1 MERCVRARGQDRTR
15 VGEGAMMLINVIP
28 GCYRGTFAFYV
39 HYFFINSYST
49 FAKSFEVSID
59 LLSVCDSLLHISAF
73 CYNNFTLTM
82 NKVTVKFF
90 LIGCYWL
97 LESQITVATK
107 SIFYTICAICV
118 TSIQYNIQS
127 FEFESIYQLV
137 DYLRSLRKMHT
148 LQRVPAYR
156 LSLSRLCTK
165 YVHLLQNIWAL
176 QRARAF
182 VSTLESIKPLPRL
195 HEICTFISLSII
207 DGNISD
213 KKVVEK
219 SDNQLFP
226 PYYLSLIYRVLNY
239 YY

>member
-1 MERCVRARGQDRTR
+1 
-15 VGEGAMMLINVIP
+15 MLINVIP

-90 LIGCYWL
+90 FSLDVIDCLRVKLQSLRNRFFTQYVRYVL
-97 LESQITVATK
+97 LR
-107 SIFYTICAICV
+107 
-118 TSIQYNIQS
+118 QYNIQS

-165 YVHLLQNIWAL
+165 YVHLLQNI
-176 QRARAF
+176 
-182 VSTLESIKPLPRL
+182 
-195 HEICTFISLSII
+195 
-207 DGNISD
+207 
-213 KKVVEK
+213 
-219 SDNQLFP
+219 
-226 PYYLSLIYRVLNY
+226 
-239 YY
+239 